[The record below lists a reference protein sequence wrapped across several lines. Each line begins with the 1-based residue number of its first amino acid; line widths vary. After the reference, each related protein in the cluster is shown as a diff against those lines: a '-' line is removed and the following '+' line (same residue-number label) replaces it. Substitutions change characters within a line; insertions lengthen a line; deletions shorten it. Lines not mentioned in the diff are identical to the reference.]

1 MIEFSKII
9 LIMTLIEMGGVPD
22 FPQKMRFGKTWS
34 LMLTSSPVGQAPASH
49 RVLRA
54 LVQAVCEWV
63 LDFVDGYDKKW
74 GVHHQTYSGLDG

>member
-1 MIEFSKII
+1 MA
-9 LIMTLIEMGGVPD
+9 LIEMGGVRD

-34 LMLTSSPVGQAPASH
+34 LMLTPSRVGQAPASH

-63 LDFVDGYDKKW
+63 LDFVDGYSTTKNG